1 MRGPLRGAC
10 SEGERCEDYG
20 TGTTFWDIVSASCN
34 QFSCRPAAF
43 CRRLLR
49 VNRTP
54 RACCH
59 RQTRPFPEDRA
70 RCREPAPSVNE
81 RSLPARPATG
91 GTESTQAMGKVVAE
105 MCTVAKTSIS
115 AELLRTI
122 TVIHH
127 FATHAARTQRIW
139 PCTSVERSEE
149 RLNIRYRSG
158 TGPCM

>member
-1 MRGPLRGAC
+1 MQLRSSLFC
-10 SEGERCEDYG
+10 TDHTMNSRSD
-20 TGTTFWDIVSASCN
+20 
-34 QFSCRPAAF
+34 RPAAF
-43 CRRLLR
+43 RH
-49 VNRTP
+49 
-54 RACCH
+54 RAACVSHSLWTCLTH
-59 RQTRPFPEDRA
+59 STSSFSERRA
-70 RCREPAPSVNE
+70 RSRAPAPSVNE
-81 RSLPARPATG
+81 RSIPARPATG

-149 RLNIRYRSG
+149 RLNKKVPSRS
-158 TGPCM
+158 TILEHDQHLSLT